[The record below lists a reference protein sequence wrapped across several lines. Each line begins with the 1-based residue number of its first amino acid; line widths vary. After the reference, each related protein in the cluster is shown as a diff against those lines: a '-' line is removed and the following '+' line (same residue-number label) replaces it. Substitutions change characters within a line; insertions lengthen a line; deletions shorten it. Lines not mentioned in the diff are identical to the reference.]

1 MNTESRSKRRLLR
14 YAMPSLI
21 AGGLLSAAF
30 IARADF
36 TPVPLPDP
44 QIPGYAFP
52 ESEATILKWVADSS
66 VTDPTVSAAANQKIY
81 LHGWGLWASLTA
93 ETDQMDNGQKLR
105 VFETWLTPQDITAA
119 SAKAATP
126 NLLQLKRPSRPPL
139 EEFHQ
144 FKHRKDPHLK
154 ANGTRGTETVLG
166 FVKYDPTAAD
176 HIMKQGLLQKSVL
189 DQLLSYGSDQIPV
202 FPVTAL
208 SLKPVFQVIKQS
220 DLVGGRYYQLPV
232 WPGPPSTPQQWG
244 SEKWPGAVWI
254 DIQGG
259 GAGKGKIDEKPAKD
273 GSTRTDETTYPVAS
287 LINFKLNASQA
298 TALKAQ
304 KATEGDYAILVA
316 MHVAGREITRWTWQT
331 FWWTPTPENPLE
343 PSSVAVA
350 KARPAQLQGPAANYA
365 LSIAYTTELPSP
377 PYVGG
382 NNSGN
387 SIYAYNPWLEAGFG
401 PSDLPD
407 SIPGTYNGQPASNN
421 YGVQTNCMSC
431 HGAANYNPKN
441 LSTAPDYS
449 GDRYISLTDPR
460 FDGTL
465 KVDFLWSIPG
475 NAK

>member
-1 MNTESRSKRRLLR
+1 
-14 YAMPSLI
+14 MPSLI
-21 AGGLLSAAF
+21 AGGLLSAASF
-30 IARADF
+30 AHADF
-36 TPVPLPDP
+36 VPVPLPDP

-52 ESEATILKWVADSS
+52 ESEATILKWVADSA
-66 VTDPTVSAAANQKIY
+66 VTDPTVSNAADQKIY

-93 ETDQMDNGQKLR
+93 ETDQVDNGQKLR

-119 SAKAATP
+119 SEKAAKP
-126 NLLQLKRPSRPPL
+126 NLLQLKRSSRPAL

-176 HIMKQGLLQKSVL
+176 HIMKQGLLKQSVL

-220 DLVGGRYYQLPV
+220 DLVGGRYYPLPV
-232 WPGPPSTPQQWG
+232 WPGPPSPPQQWG

-259 GAGKGKIDEKPAKD
+259 GAGKGKIDAKPAKD
-273 GSTRTDETTYPVAS
+273 GSTRTDETTYPVSS
-287 LINFKLNASQA
+287 LIHFKLNASQA

-304 KATEGDYAILVA
+304 KAAEGDYAILVA

-343 PSSVAVA
+343 PSSVEIA
-350 KARPAQLQGPAANYA
+350 KARPTQIQGAPANYA

-382 NNSGN
+382 NNTGN

-407 SIPGTYNGQPASNN
+407 SIPGTYNGQPVSNN
-421 YGVQTNCMSC
+421 YGVQSNCMSC
-431 HGAANYNPKN
+431 HGAANYNPKS
-441 LSTAPDYS
+441 LSDAPDYS

-460 FDGTL
+460 FEGTL